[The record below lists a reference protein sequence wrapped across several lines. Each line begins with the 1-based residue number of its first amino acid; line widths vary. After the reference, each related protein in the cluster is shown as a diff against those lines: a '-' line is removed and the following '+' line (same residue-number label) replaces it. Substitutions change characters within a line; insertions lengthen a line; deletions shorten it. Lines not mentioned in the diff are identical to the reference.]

1 MIFYYLHLIIM
12 KSMIIRIVIE
22 EITEG
27 KDTYFLATSPDI
39 EGFMAEADS
48 YEEIKEITPSL
59 ILDMLKSRLER
70 EEEKKAKLNV
80 NLNYSFSS
88 LHNSYSLCY

>member
-1 MIFYYLHLIIM
+1 M
-12 KSMIIRIVIE
+12 KSMIIRVIVE

-39 EGFMAEADS
+39 EGFMAEAES
-48 YEEIKEITPSL
+48 YEEIKEITPGL
-59 ILDMLKSRLER
+59 IMDMLKAKLQR
-70 EEEKKAKLNV
+70 EEEKKVKMEI

-88 LHNSYSLCY
+88 LQNSYSLCY

>member
-1 MIFYYLHLIIM
+1 
-12 KSMIIRIVIE
+12 MIIRVIVE
-22 EITEG
+22 EIIEG

-48 YEEIKEITPSL
+48 YEEIKEITPGL
-59 ILDMLKSRLER
+59 IMDMLKAKLKR
-70 EEEKKAKLNV
+70 EEEKKVKMEI

-88 LHNSYSLCY
+88 LQNSYSLCY